1 MDEERVQPVSN
12 EEEAESTATQQEQEN
27 GRGKDKKK
35 VALIAAGIILV
46 IVAAVVALFATH
58 VICIHEW
65 NPATCTNPETCAVC
79 GRTQGEA
86 LGHDYQEATCVDPKM
101 CVRCS
106 EVFGSP
112 LGHDV
117 KTWESGAEA
126 TCSQVGERHGVCS
139 RCDKSIS
146 EEVPKLAHTE
156 GEWAI
161 TKDVTINTDG
171 TVTPGTKGLMCAVC
185 GQEMK
190 SETYTIELTLS
201 QKNALKKE
209 SNMLTTIC
217 PSYEYSIYW
226 LTTFEGFSE
235 EDAVFAADHCG
246 ADWNEQAAL
255 CAKQQMDLMGA
266 SRDGLVQH
274 LRMFK
279 FNNEQIDYALAAVGY

>member
-1 MDEERVQPVSN
+1 MGEEKLQTIPS
-12 EEEAESTATQQEQEN
+12 EEVAKSTVDAQEQTGDRN
-27 GRGKDKKK
+27 AKRKKM
-35 VALIAAGIILV
+35 AFIIAGVVLAA
-46 IVAAVVALFATH
+46 VAAVVLLFATH
-58 VICIHEW
+58 VICFHEW
-65 NPATCTNPETCAVC
+65 NPATCSNPEMCAVC

-117 KTWESGAEA
+117 RAWESGAEA
-126 TCSQVGERHGVCS
+126 TCSQVGERHGICS

-146 EEVPKLAHTE
+146 EEVPKLAHTD
-156 GEWAI
+156 GEWVI
-161 TKDVTINTDG
+161 TKDVIINTDG
-171 TVTPGTKGLMCAVC
+171 TIIPGTKGLMCAVC

-209 SNMLTTIC
+209 SDMLTWMY

-274 LRMFK
+274 LRMYK
-279 FNNEQIDYALAAVGY
+279 FNNEQIEYALAAVGY